1 MRLFCCVQ
9 TIQIIVFGLFIDSV
23 FLTIHIQQNGYKGIV
38 VSISDKV
45 SEDQLLLSTIQT
57 WLTEA
62 SHKMY
67 IATKYHVYLKEIT
80 IIIPSTWSNNGAY
93 SYISSSIAKN
103 AHVKIGEYPDYKS
116 PFARTYGK
124 CGKEGLYI
132 HFTTDLVK
140 AGDSG
145 GYGNLGIVFT
155 HEWGHYR
162 WGIFDEYP
170 TVRENDQLVKFYQYD
185 GKYEPVRCITNM
197 EGDIYD
203 LKNRGECSVD
213 NNGKPDH
220 NCHFRPHSDHRA
232 TAKASIMGH
241 AYIKTMSMFCDG
253 ESSDP
258 ATYHNRF
265 APNNQ
270 NTRCSGRSAW
280 EIMRQHSDFKNTVP
294 SSATANTVPT
304 FRILQVTQQHKICL
318 VVDVSGSMG
327 SEIRQTRDNM
337 ASLIKYGLPNNSYVG
352 IVKFSST
359 ATLVKGLTLI
369 STDGDRS
376 TLVSYLPT
384 TTGGSTSIGAGL
396 QTAYEALS
404 SNGNVNG
411 SIIYLATDGQENA
424 PPSIADVQPTL
435 LSNGITVHSL
445 AISNAADP
453 KIQDLAFASGGKSY
467 FYSASSANSTALL
480 DALTEPFKDL
490 SSDALIRIK
499 SVHVDTKDQ
508 NGVFEEKFYIDGTV
522 GRETVVQLIA
532 ENLRDVNLTVSHE
545 DDVYTIIGASS
556 DVGGIA
562 VKIPGIAGIGEYMIW
577 ITSSINRVV
586 GTISIQSR
594 ARTINADVIQ
604 TDVMTEISNFNF
616 TSNLPFPLYV
626 SVLRG
631 ANPVIRATVIAN
643 IENQN
648 GQSSSLLLK
657 DNAVGA
663 DVEAG
668 DGIYSGYILPNL
680 ITANGRHSIKVIIAG
695 YNAAVV
701 ISKPVSTAL
710 SEAYGEVELQEE
722 SIGQFMRVNLANEVV
737 VSNYVQSDSDVD
749 VIPPSPIL
757 TLHLRKVDTDNNTFT
772 LGWTAV
778 GDDFDTGTAIA
789 YDFRISAD
797 YTKIT
802 TFPDQQEVLHSEQIP
817 NEAGSEE
824 SFSFKLNKEGTHSTY
839 FVIVR
844 AIDDFNNTGD
854 ISNVVTVSVIT
865 DPSWLKEKPSIWSSG
880 FRSTFLI
887 GISAGVA
894 LILIVVLVSCVI
906 YVRKRR
912 GGGSSK
918 GSV

>member
-1 MRLFCCVQ
+1 
-9 TIQIIVFGLFIDSV
+9 
-23 FLTIHIQQNGYKGIV
+23 
-38 VSISDKV
+38 
-45 SEDQLLLSTIQT
+45 
-57 WLTEA
+57 
-62 SHKMY
+62 
-67 IATKYHVYLKEIT
+67 
-80 IIIPSTWSNNGAY
+80 
-93 SYISSSIAKN
+93 
-103 AHVKIGEYPDYKS
+103 
-116 PFARTYGK
+116 
-124 CGKEGLYI
+124 
-132 HFTTDLVK
+132 
-140 AGDSG
+140 
-145 GYGNLGIVFT
+145 
-155 HEWGHYR
+155 
-162 WGIFDEYP
+162 
-170 TVRENDQLVKFYQYD
+170 
-185 GKYEPVRCITNM
+185 M

-203 LKNRGECSVD
+203 LKNRGQCSVD

-294 SSATANTVPT
+294 RSATANTVPT

-318 VVDVSGSMG
+318 VVDVSGSMQ

-411 SIIYLATDGQENA
+411 SIIYLATDGQENRA
-424 PPSIADVQPTL
+424 PYIADVQPTL

-522 GRETVVQLIA
+522 GR
-532 ENLRDVNLTVSHE
+532 
-545 DDVYTIIGASS
+545 ASS

-710 SEAYGEVELQEE
+710 SEAYGEVQLQEE

-737 VSNYVQSDSDVD
+737 VSNYVQSDSDID

-772 LGWTAV
+772 LGWTSV

-802 TFPDQQEVLHSEQIP
+802 TFPDQQEVLLSEQIP
-817 NEAGSEE
+817 NEAGNEE
-824 SFSFKLNKEGTHSTY
+824 SFSFKLNKEGTHLTY

-854 ISNVVTVSVIT
+854 ISNVVSVSVIT
-865 DPSWLKEKPSIWSSG
+865 DPSWLKDKPSIWSSG

-894 LILIVVLVSCVI
+894 LILIVVLVSCVT
-906 YVRKRR
+906 YVSKRS
-912 GGGSSK
+912 GGRSSK

>member
-1 MRLFCCVQ
+1 M
-9 TIQIIVFGLFIDSV
+9 
-23 FLTIHIQQNGYKGIV
+23 TIHIQQNGYKGIV
-38 VSISDKV
+38 VSISEKV

-67 IATKYHVYLKEIT
+67 IATKYHVYLREIT

-93 SYISSSIAKN
+93 SSISSSIAKK

-116 PFARTYGK
+116 PFAWTYGK

-132 HFTTDLVK
+132 HFTTDLLK
-140 AGDSG
+140 AGTSG

-155 HEWGHYR
+155 HEWGHFR

-170 TVRENDQLVKFYQYD
+170 TVREKGQLVKFYQYD

-197 EGDIYD
+197 EGEIYD
-203 LKNRGECSVD
+203 LKNRGKCSVD
-213 NNGKPDH
+213 DNGKPDH
-220 NCHFRPHSDHRA
+220 NCHFSPHSDHRA

-253 ESSDP
+253 ESTDP
-258 ATYHNRF
+258 TTYHNRF

-270 NTRCSGRSAW
+270 NTRCSGKSAW

-294 SSATANTVPT
+294 RSSTANTVPT

-318 VVDVSGSMG
+318 VIDVSGSMQ
-327 SEIRQTRDNM
+327 SEIRQTRDSM

-352 IVKFSST
+352 IVKFSSA

-369 STDGDRS
+369 STDADRS

-396 QTAYEALS
+396 QKAYQALS
-404 SNGNVNG
+404 NSGNVNG
-411 SIIYLATDGQENA
+411 SIIYLATDGQENII
-424 PPSIADVQPTL
+424 PLIADVQPTL
-435 LSNGITVHSL
+435 LSNGITIHSL
-445 AISNAADP
+445 AISNAADS

-467 FYSASSANSTALL
+467 FYSASSSNSTALL

-499 SVHVDTKDQ
+499 SVHVNTKDQ
-508 NGVFEEKFYIDGTV
+508 DMVFKESFFIDGTV

-532 ENLRDVNLTVSHE
+532 ENLHDVNLTVSHE
-545 DDVYTIIGASS
+545 EDVYTIIGSS
-556 DVGGIA
+556 VDVGDIA
-562 VKIPGIAGIGEYMIW
+562 IKIPGIAGIGEYKIL
-577 ITSSINRVV
+577 ITSTSINGVI

-631 ANPVIRATVIAN
+631 ANPVIRASVKAY

-648 GQSSSLLLK
+648 GQSSYLLLK

-663 DVEAG
+663 DFGAG

-680 ITANGRHSIKVIIAG
+680 ITANGRQSIKVIIEG
-695 YNAAVV
+695 YNASVV

-710 SEAYGEVELQEE
+710 TEAYGEVELQEE

-737 VSNYVQSDSDVD
+737 VSNYVQSNSDVD

-757 TLHLRKVDTDNNTFT
+757 TLHLMKVDTDNNIFT

-778 GDDFDTGTAIA
+778 GDDFDTGTASA
-789 YDFRISAD
+789 YDLRISAN

-802 TFPDQQEVLHSEQIP
+802 TIPDQQVVLQSEQIP

-824 SFSFKLNKEGTHSTY
+824 SFSFRLNKEGKHSTY

-844 AIDDFNNTGD
+844 AVDDFNNTGD
-854 ISNVVTVSVIT
+854 ISNVVTVTVIN
-865 DPSWLKEKPSIWSSG
+865 DPLWLNKPSIWSSG

-887 GISAGVA
+887 SISSGVA

-906 YVRKRR
+906 YITKRR

-918 GSV
+918 GPV